1 MQINGNVN
9 TRYHM
14 PQAGGSDAKNS
25 FGVSGAEETKDYKKL
40 LEEKRNEL
48 WTKIMNGET
57 ETTYQIGGQS
67 FTEKEWERLLKRID
81 KEIETDEQEDVSD
94 EEKTSLE
101 PYAELIAEITDKEQ
115 FLGEQESKVE
125 QRAEEL
131 KRIKKGIYEMQ
142 AMIDGQQMETMIED
156 QEKQDEKRTE
166 EKKQA
171 KKEMTG
177 TEIGKEKTA
186 GREEIME
193 MMMAG
198 AKRII

>member
-1 MQINGNVN
+1 MQINGSV
-9 TRYHM
+9 TTGYPV
-14 PQAGGSDAKNS
+14 PQTGGGTGSLGA
-25 FGVSGAEETKDYKKL
+25 SGAEETKDYKKL

-48 WTKIMNGET
+48 WSKIMNGET

-81 KEIETDEQEDVSD
+81 KEIETEEQEEVSD
-94 EEKTSLE
+94 EDSSLE

-115 FLGEQESKVE
+115 FLGEQGSKVE

-142 AMIDGQQMETMIED
+142 AMIDGQQMETIIED
-156 QEKQDEKRTE
+156 QEKLDEKRGE

-171 KKEMTG
+171 KKETTG
-177 TEIGKEKTA
+177 TESGEEKTA
-186 GREEIME
+186 SREEIME

-198 AKRII
+198 TKRII

>member
-1 MQINGNVN
+1 MQINQSVN
-9 TRYHM
+9 TRYSI
-14 PQAGGSDAKNS
+14 PQAG
-25 FGVSGAEETKDYKKL
+25 VSGKMNGSGAAGTEETKGYGEL
-40 LEEKRNEL
+40 LKEKRNEL

-81 KEIETDEQEDVSD
+81 KEIETEEQEDVSD
-94 EEKTSLE
+94 EEKSSLE

-115 FLGEQESKVE
+115 FLGEQRSKVE

-156 QEKQDEKRTE
+156 QEKLDEKRTE

-177 TEIGKEKTA
+177 TEIGKEKSA

>member
-1 MQINGNVN
+1 MQINQSVN
-9 TRYHM
+9 TRYSI
-14 PQAGGSDAKNS
+14 PQE
-25 FGVSGAEETKDYKKL
+25 GVSGKMNGSGAAGTEETKGYGEL
-40 LEEKRNEL
+40 LKEKRNEL

-81 KEIETDEQEDVSD
+81 KEIETEEQEDVSD
-94 EEKTSLE
+94 EEKSSLE

-115 FLGEQESKVE
+115 FLGEQRSKVE

-156 QEKQDEKRTE
+156 QEKLDEKRTE

-177 TEIGKEKTA
+177 TEIGKEKSA